1 MLIGV
6 AMVGDAQSQ
15 SAFDQITKDWRFS
28 ASNYCIYP
36 DTQLAK
42 QTPAPMGKVPFYIS
56 HYGRHGSR
64 YLSQRKAYLQPYKTL
79 QKADS
84 LGKLTPVGKD
94 VMRQMAL
101 IINESEG
108 RWGDLS
114 PLGTQQHRGIATR
127 MVRRYPSLFSRISS
141 IEANSTN
148 LERTMLSM
156 LNFTQAVLSEAPAA
170 QIHAN
175 ASRVI
180 WGASTSTRWKIQ
192 APPRKT
198 YSGRKAP
205 GYGVQLTS
213 NILPVSSIRSR
224 SAAACSRIMHICRAS
239 APPWISNWTSV
250 TWR

>member
-1 MLIGV
+1 MNTNHKTYTYRRLIAAVAMLIGV

-64 YLSQRKAYLQPYKTL
+64 YLSQRKAYLQPYQAL

-94 VMRQMAL
+94 VLRQMAL

-114 PLGTQQHRGIATR
+114 PLGAQQHRGIARR
-127 MVRRYPSLFSRISS
+127 MMTNFPEVFEGKAHID
-141 IEANSTN
+141 AKSTTVP
-148 LERTMLSM
+148 RCILSM
-156 LNFTQAVLSEAPAA
+156 GAALQAM
-170 QIHAN
+170 
-175 ASRVI
+175 
-180 WGASTSTRWKIQ
+180 
-192 APPRKT
+192 
-198 YSGRKAP
+198 KAKNP
-205 GYGVQLTS
+205 KLQVK
-213 NILPVSSIRSR
+213 
-224 SAAACSRIMHICRAS
+224 MEAS
-239 APPWISNWTSV
+239 ARDMWYMNHQDRHLRAIWIPPSPKRHTTNIARRDTI
-250 TWR
+250 THD